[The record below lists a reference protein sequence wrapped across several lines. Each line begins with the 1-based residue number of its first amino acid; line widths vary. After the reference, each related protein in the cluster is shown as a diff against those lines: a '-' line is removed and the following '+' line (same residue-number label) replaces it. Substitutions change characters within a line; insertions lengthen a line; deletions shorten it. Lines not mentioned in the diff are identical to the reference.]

1 MIDQSQTAHLLNLP
15 FLGLQAEVDDALT
28 TKCQTAPFVRAGPS
42 YHKILYS
49 WRVRHGDYRGAASV
63 LYEWLNKLRSIN
75 AEGVT
80 EAYLVL
86 INTLASVNG
95 DQAWLLSE
103 GASKRGEAEK
113 SKPNGTFSKR
123 RVVTLEDVRKEY
135 QAELDRLALIE
146 SGNFSFSNGDK
157 MDGIEAL

>member
-1 MIDQSQTAHLLNLP
+1 MIDQSHTAHLLKLP
-15 FLGLQAEVDDALT
+15 FLGLQAEVDEALT
-28 TKCQTAPFVRAGPS
+28 IKCHTAPFVRAGPS
-42 YHKILYS
+42 HHKVLYS
-49 WRVRHGDYRGAASV
+49 WRVRHGDYRGAAGV
-63 LYEWLNKLRSIN
+63 LYEWLNKLKSIN

-86 INTLASVNG
+86 INTLASVDG
-95 DQAWLLSE
+95 SQAWLLSE
-103 GASKRGEAEK
+103 GISKRGEAG
-113 SKPNGTFSKR
+113 KPKLNGHVKR

-146 SGNFSFSNGDK
+146 NGRFAFGDGDQ